1 MLNQEIC
8 NFEIIPD
15 EKSMECFK
23 KFFLDR
29 VHIIHYQVP
38 KDIDL
43 NHYFEIMNSRGE
55 QLEKHE
61 IIKARLMSVLQDLDD
76 KSKFNAISNMSILS
90 HPILLYSKCNTCDF

>member
-1 MLNQEIC
+1 MDIYKNYQ
-8 NFEIIPD
+8 N
-15 EKSMECFK
+15 K
-23 KFFLDR
+23 

-61 IIKARLMSVLQDLDD
+61 IEKARLMSVL
-76 KSKFNAISNMSILS
+76 KK
-90 HPILLYSKCNTCDF
+90 